1 MPATPAQPAALSKTV
16 DLQTLVA
23 TVGNAVQ
30 AQNLIATNILKAVV
44 ELTAL
49 VTAFASFLATYPV
62 PFTGSASWTP
72 GLIANAAQV
81 TTTITV
87 TGAAIGNFVEVSY
100 SNDLQAL
107 TLTGYVSAPNT
118 VTAVLVNTTGGNITP
133 VAGTVKARVTTV

>member
-1 MPATPAQPAALSKTV
+1 MAAPVPTGSTAKSV

-30 AQNLIATNILKAVV
+30 AQNLIATNVSK
-44 ELTAL
+44 
-49 VTAFASFLATYPV
+49 VTAELVLLVAAFTSFLATYPV
-62 PFTGSASWTP
+62 PLTGSASWTP

-107 TLTGYVSAPNT
+107 TLTGYVSAVNT
-118 VTAVLVNTTGGNITP
+118 VTAVLANLTGGSITP